1 MRVLRTL
8 LPALCAALLCAT
20 FVPGARAGVL
30 AAPAYTNVPAVP
42 NDAAP
47 NATTTPADQP
57 SQPNLAT
64 AASDDSQQPVS
75 TDQSQATQPQA
86 APSTDQ
92 SQTSQPQTTPGTSP
106 DESNK
111 ELPKTASPTPL
122 IGLIGMLSLA
132 TALGLRQFA
141 KRLS

>member
-1 MRVLRTL
+1 MRALRVFL
-8 LPALCAALLCAT
+8 LALCTALLSAT
-20 FVPGARAGVL
+20 FIPGARASDYPNSR
-30 AAPAYTNVPAVP
+30 AAGLVAAAYPGIPTTP

-47 NATTTPADQP
+47 NAANTPDEPA
-57 SQPNLAT
+57 N
-64 AASDDSQQPVS
+64 V
-75 TDQSQATQPQA
+75 DQSQATQPQA

-92 SQTSQPQTTPGTSP
+92 SQVSQPQATPSTSP

-132 TALGLRQFA
+132 AALGLRQFA
-141 KRLS
+141 KRMS

>member
-1 MRVLRTL
+1 MRALRTL
-8 LPALCAALLCAT
+8 LPALCTALLCAT
-20 FVPGARAGVL
+20 FIPGARAGVL
-30 AAPAYTNVPAVP
+30 FAPAYTDVPAMP
-42 NDAAP
+42 NDAAS

-57 SQPNLAT
+57 SQPSEVT
-64 AASDDSQQPVS
+64 PTSDNSQQPVS

-86 APSTDQ
+86 APSTDR
-92 SQTSQPQTTPGTSP
+92 SQMSQPQTTPSTSP
-106 DESNK
+106 DDSNK

-141 KRLS
+141 KRIS